1 MTGHWEHFEHVADIG
16 IRGFGSTPAEA
27 FAQAGLALTALIT
40 DPDRVAPRQRVHV
53 ELEEE
58 DDLEYLFF
66 DWINAIVY
74 QMSTH
79 HLLFSR
85 YEVRIDGN
93 RLQAD
98 LWGEPVDPQRH
109 APAVEVKGATFTELA
124 VRQEGDQWI
133 AQCVVDV

>member
-1 MTGHWEHFEHVADIG
+1 MAGHWEHFEHVADIG

-40 DPDRVAPRQRVHV
+40 DPGKVMPRQRVQV
-53 ELEEE
+53 ALEEE
-58 DDLEYLFF
+58 DLDYLFF

-79 HLLFSR
+79 HLLFAR
-85 YEVRIDGN
+85 FEVRIDGR

-109 APAVEVKGATFTELA
+109 TPAIEVKGATFTELS
-124 VRQEGDQWI
+124 VRQEGGQWI

>member
-40 DPDRVAPRQRVHV
+40 DLGKVAPQQRVHV

-74 QMSTH
+74 HMSTH

-85 YEVRIDGN
+85 YEVRIAGN
-93 RLQAD
+93 RLQAE
-98 LWGEPVDPQRH
+98 LRGEPVDPQRH
-109 APAVEVKGATFTELA
+109 APAVEVKGATFTALA